1 MPDLNDGDLTEER
14 NISVVLINRYP
25 LESIAIKTLLENKG
39 VSVTGEAINGMDALR
54 IVDQLKPNT
63 IIVDVDLPDIDGI
76 GLVETL
82 RKRLYKG
89 SIIVTSNK
97 YEYFYS
103 RCTASAGGN
112 GFVSKKGSINIIL
125 SAVQAAH
132 NGYSYFPFSQHR
144 VSGEGTYARNKLQAL
159 SEQEIIVLRHLL
171 EGASNFHIAAKM
183 DIISKTVST
192 YKSRLM
198 KKLNCQTLVEL
209 IGFANTFKIDNAY
222 IYE

>member
-1 MPDLNDGDLTEER
+1 MPDLNDGTLTEER

-25 LESIAIKTLLENKG
+25 LESIAIKSILEKKG
-39 VSVTGEAINGMDALR
+39 VAVTGETISGIDALSL
-54 IVDQLKPNT
+54 VDQLRPNA
-63 IIVDVDLPDIDGI
+63 IIIDVDLPDIDGI
-76 GLVETL
+76 ELVETF
-82 RKRLYKG
+82 RKRQYKG

-103 RCTASAGGN
+103 RCTANAGGN
-112 GFVSKKGSINIIL
+112 GFVSKKGSMNVIP
-125 SAVQAAH
+125 SAVLAAQD
-132 NGYSYFPFSQHR
+132 GYSYFPFSQHNA
-144 VSGEGTYARNKLQAL
+144 SGEETFARNKLQAL
-159 SEQEIIVLRHLL
+159 SEQETIVLRYLL
-171 EGASNFHIAAKM
+171 VGDSNSHIATKM
-183 DIISKTVST
+183 DISSKTVST

>member
-1 MPDLNDGDLTEER
+1 KKSAQIREILISESAWEEMTCLFAP
-14 NISVVLINRYP
+14 S
-25 LESIAIKTLLENKG
+25 
-39 VSVTGEAINGMDALR
+39 
-54 IVDQLKPNT
+54 
-63 IIVDVDLPDIDGI
+63 
-76 GLVETL
+76 
-82 RKRLYKG
+82 
-89 SIIVTSNK
+89 
-97 YEYFYS
+97 
-103 RCTASAGGN
+103 
-112 GFVSKKGSINIIL
+112 L

-183 DIISKTVST
+183 DISSKTVST

-209 IGFANTFKIDNAY
+209 IGFANKFRIDESF
-222 IYE
+222 ISD

>member
-159 SEQEIIVLRHLL
+159 SE
-171 EGASNFHIAAKM
+171 GASNFHIAAKM
-183 DIISKTVST
+183 DISSKTVST

-209 IGFANTFKIDNAY
+209 IGFANKFRIDESF
-222 IYE
+222 ISD